1 MSEFENHVFDVW
13 NRFVRNMPCCP
24 EDGCDRCRRMV
35 RIEARQAYERKRR
48 EQKQNKKPVL
58 TFSDVV
64 KLADAEGLSYGKYCL
79 KYGI

>member
-1 MSEFENHVFDVW
+1 MPTIRGNGYCKVCGVPAAVNH
-13 NRFVRNMPCCP
+13 
-24 EDGCDRCRRMV
+24 EYCDHCRRMV

-48 EQKQNKKPVL
+48 EQERSKKLVL